1 MTKENLGQMYVYT
14 SIEQAEKDIIINFD
28 GCNENISDIR
38 ILLDELKN
46 NSIGKYNDNL
56 YVIDMYNILN

>member
-1 MTKENLGQMYVYT
+1 MKKDDLGQMYVYT
-14 SIEQAEKDIIINFD
+14 SIDQAETDIIINFD

-46 NSIGKYNDNL
+46 NSIGKYNNNL
-56 YVIDMYNILN
+56 YVIDLYNILN